1 MTTDERAG
9 GPGSRQPPIE
19 PAETF
24 AVETQADED
33 RPTAPDDPR
42 GTRMLDDLTERI
54 AELDAVA
61 WNIPTR
67 RRGSRA
73 PRT

>member
-9 GPGSRQPPIE
+9 GSGSRQPPIE
-19 PAETF
+19 PAETL
-24 AVETQADED
+24 AVEPQADED
-33 RPTAPDDPR
+33 RTTAPADPR
-42 GTRMLDDLTERI
+42 GARMLDDLTARI
-54 AELDAVA
+54 AELDSVA

-67 RRGSRA
+67 RRDPRA